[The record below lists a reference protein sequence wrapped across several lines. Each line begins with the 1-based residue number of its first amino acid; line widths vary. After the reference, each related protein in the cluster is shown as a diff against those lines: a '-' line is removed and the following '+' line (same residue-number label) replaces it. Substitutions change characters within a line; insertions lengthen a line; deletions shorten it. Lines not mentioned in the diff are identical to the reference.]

1 MLVDAVIAIAILV
14 SAIIGYKNGFL
25 RTIFK
30 FIGYIAGGVLG
41 IYFSLKFSHDW
52 ALDIKR
58 IGFVIIS
65 IVAGGII
72 GSFAGGVLAKGLKAT
87 VVRGP
92 LALLDSLAG
101 SALGAIGVNQTWQN
115 VIGSRSNGVTYTNST
130 GRPIQVIAT
139 NNSGSGVLSLTVS
152 PVVNSVS
159 LPYCSINATYSSAY
173 VSFIV
178 PVGQTYSVTFTGAGT
193 QYWSE
198 LR

>member
-14 SAIIGYKNGFL
+14 SAVIGYKNGFL

-30 FIGYIAGGVLG
+30 FVGYIAGGVLG

-58 IGFVIIS
+58 IGFVIVS
-65 IVAGGII
+65 IIAGGII

-101 SALGAIGVNQTWQN
+101 SALEIIRT
-115 VIGSRSNGVTYTNST
+115 VIVLYL
-130 GRPIQVIAT
+130 IAT
-139 NNSGSGVLSLTVS
+139 VLLWS
-152 PVVNSVS
+152 PYEPAQSQVEKSQILLKVQ
-159 LPYCSINATYSSAY
+159 PYIPHL
-173 VSFIV
+173 I
-178 PVGQTYSVTFTGAGT
+178 T
-193 QYWSE
+193 QANDWVKAE
-198 LR
+198 FLNLHL